1 MIINENK
8 KREFQ
13 VGVKGKGTSD
23 FSLIKGD
30 TMQQVE
36 ELEEELKKNDTCTH
50 CLHLLYNINKRLYLF
65 EKGRRDG

>member
-1 MIINENK
+1 MIINEIK

-36 ELEEELKKNDTCTH
+36 ELEEELKRK
-50 CLHLLYNINKRLYLF
+50 
-65 EKGRRDG
+65 

>member
-1 MIINENK
+1 MIINEN

-36 ELEEELKKNDTCTH
+36 ELEEELKRK
-50 CLHLLYNINKRLYLF
+50 
-65 EKGRRDG
+65 

>member
-1 MIINENK
+1 MKIK

-23 FSLIKGD
+23 FSLIKED

-36 ELEEELKKNDTCTH
+36 ELEEELKRK
-50 CLHLLYNINKRLYLF
+50 
-65 EKGRRDG
+65 

>member
-1 MIINENK
+1 MIINKNK
-8 KREFQ
+8 KRECQ
-13 VGVKGKGTSD
+13 LGVEGTSD

-36 ELEEELKKNDTCTH
+36 ELEEELKENDTCTP
-50 CLHLLYNINKRLYLF
+50 CLHLLYNINKRLYFF

>member
-1 MIINENK
+1 MKIK
-8 KREFQ
+8 KRECQ

-36 ELEEELKKNDTCTH
+36 EELKRKWYVYT
-50 CLHLLYNINKRLYLF
+50 LSAFAI
-65 EKGRRDG
+65 

>member
-8 KREFQ
+8 KRIQ

-30 TMQQVE
+30 TLQQVE
-36 ELEEELKKNDTCTH
+36 ELEEELKENDTCTC
-50 CLHLLYNINKRLYLF
+50 CLHLRYNINRRLYLF

>member
-1 MIINENK
+1 MKIK

-36 ELEEELKKNDTCTH
+36 ELEEELKRKWYVYT
-50 CLHLLYNINKRLYLF
+50 LSAFAI
-65 EKGRRDG
+65 

>member
-1 MIINENK
+1 MKIK

-13 VGVKGKGTSD
+13 VGVKGTSD

-36 ELEEELKKNDTCTH
+36 ELEKALKRK
-50 CLHLLYNINKRLYLF
+50 
-65 EKGRRDG
+65 